1 VLGWQNSA
9 TLGSVLSYNL
19 YWLFVM
25 AMFASMRFKEVR
37 GNWPWMRPKKGAAGR
52 SASVGS
58 GSGDDK
64 DKDEKVVSVQ
74 PLRTLEA

>member
-1 VLGWQNSA
+1 
-9 TLGSVLSYNL
+9 
-19 YWLFVM
+19 
-25 AMFASMRFKEVR
+25 
-37 GNWPWMRPKKGAAGR
+37 MRPKKGAAGR